1 VEALVTVIVLA
12 AVLALAAAVVSR
24 FVAKITVYEY
34 ERGLRFDEGR
44 FTGALAPGAYRIL
57 RSRTRIDRIDMRP
70 TLASVPGQEVV
81 TRDGVSIR
89 ISLVAEYEVADPGVA
104 FVQHA
109 DAFGAMYASL
119 QVALR
124 EAAAATDVD
133 DLLERRGELGEA
145 LQARASGDAERV
157 GLRLLRVEPK
167 DFMFPGEL
175 RRSFAQVV
183 VARKEGLAA
192 LERARGETAAL
203 RNLANA
209 ARAIEGNPMLLQLR
223 LLQELG
229 KTGGNTV
236 VLGLPSTT
244 TPLPLRETARG
255 EVPEGLEEGDRP
267 DA

>member
-1 VEALVTVIVLA
+1 VEALIVVIVLA
-12 AVLALAAAVVSR
+12 ALVLAVAIVSR
-24 FVAKITVYEY
+24 LVAKVTVYEY
-34 ERGLRFDEGR
+34 ERGLRYDNGR
-44 FTGALAPGAYRIL
+44 FTGAVSPGAYRVL
-57 RSRTRIDRIDMRP
+57 RSRTRIDRIDVRP
-70 TLASVPGQEVV
+70 TLATVPGQEVV

-89 ISLVAEYEVADPGVA
+89 ISLVAEYEIADPVVA
-104 FVQHA
+104 SVRHG
-109 DAFGAMYASL
+109 DAYGAMYASL

-124 EAAAATDVD
+124 EAAATTDVD
-133 DLLERRGELGEA
+133 DLLERRGELGAA
-145 LQARASGDAERV
+145 LRERAAGEVERV
-157 GLRLLRVEPK
+157 GLRLLRVEAK

-175 RRSFAQVV
+175 RRSFAEVV

-209 ARAIEGNPMLLQLR
+209 ARAMEANPMLLQLR

-236 VLGLPSTT
+236 VLGLPSST
-244 TPLPLRETARG
+244 TPLPLREAPPG
-255 EVPEGLEEGDRP
+255 EAERLEGDDRP